1 MESSEFAFYFSN
13 FPTLLKLFDGVYS
26 FDKIPTQIKLHH
38 FIICNTDISSGS
50 GKHWFCVFRSNK
62 KFLECFDSLGFDD
75 TKKQSL
81 INACTFKNIS
91 EIKINSTPVQLSTSD
106 TCGKFCVMF
115 IVERLHNPDM
125 TFDELMNEIFSDD
138 CEANEKILQQFF
150 EEIIDGSQ

>member
-1 MESSEFAFYFSN
+1 MISNEIVEFFNRYPHLKKYFLGLRN
-13 FPTLLKLFDGVYS
+13 VDTLSKT
-26 FDKIPTQIKLHH
+26 IPVNH
-38 FIICNTDISSGS
+38 FLICNTDVSTGP
-50 GKHWFCVFRSNK
+50 GTHWFVLFRYNQSE
-62 KFLECFDSLGFDD
+62 LECFDSLGFDD

-91 EIKINSTPVQLSTSD
+91 EIKINSTSVQLSTSD

-138 CEANEKILQQFF
+138 CEANEKIVQQFF

>member
-62 KFLECFDSLGFDD
+62 KFLECFDSLGVGPE
-75 TKKQSL
+75 KQIFLKSVQFRGIREL
-81 INACTFKNIS
+81 NYNES
-91 EIKINSTPVQLSTSD
+91 PVQSVTSSA
-106 TCGKFCVMF
+106 CGEFCLF
-115 IVERLHNPDM
+115 FLFERLHNLNFEFSD
-125 TFDELMNEIFSDD
+125 LINEIFSQNF
-138 CEANEKILQQFF
+138 ERNEHRVREFYSTNQHGFVY
-150 EEIIDGSQ
+150 